1 MRQVAGASASM
12 TRLVVGMV
20 MATLTISVSVAETD
34 EMVGGTFEGSAV
46 VKPLA
51 GDPFVTRF
59 QLTEELLFRQAGGE
73 VWVTPSNAVLDG
85 RSMPTLFVQ
94 LIGNPLES
102 EFRKSAISYDYAVKS
117 KYHPW
122 RDTQRMFYDGV
133 MTEGVA
139 RGEAKVMYLLLSASG
154 SRWALHGPNSCF
166 TRCHTGNKE
175 LEWRPRVD
183 DEKLVLLVNWVRAD
197 DPSLDA
203 IDQRANEVII
213 EKGPHIF
220 GAIR

>member
-1 MRQVAGASASM
+1 MRQIAGTSTAM
-12 TRLVVGMV
+12 TRMVVGML
-20 MATLTISVSVAETD
+20 MATWIISWRVAATD
-34 EMVGGTFEGSAV
+34 EIVSGTFEGSAI
-46 VKPLA
+46 VKLLD
-51 GDPFVTRF
+51 GDPFITRF
-59 QLTEELLFRQAGGE
+59 QLTEELLFRQASGE
-73 VWVTPSNAVLDG
+73 VWVTPSNAILDG

-102 EFRKSAISYDYAVKS
+102 SFRKSAISYDYAVKS

-122 RDTQRMFYDGV
+122 RDAQRMFYDGV
-133 MTEGVA
+133 VTEGVA
-139 RGEAKVMYLLLSASG
+139 RGDAKVMYLLLSASG
-154 SRWALHGPNSCF
+154 SRWASHGPNSCF
-166 TRCHTGNKE
+166 TRCHTGHKE

-183 DEKLVLLVNWVRAD
+183 DEKLLSLVSWVRAD
-197 DPSLDA
+197 DPSLDD